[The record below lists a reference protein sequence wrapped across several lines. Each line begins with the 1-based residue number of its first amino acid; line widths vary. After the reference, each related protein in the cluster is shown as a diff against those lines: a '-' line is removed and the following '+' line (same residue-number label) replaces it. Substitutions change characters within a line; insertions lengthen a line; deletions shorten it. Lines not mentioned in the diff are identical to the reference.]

1 MTRAKSSNMDNTSAT
16 TTNSISG
23 GTSVGGGVGVN
34 SMGRAQMNCSSV
46 AGGGAKEKMTATNT
60 NSSNTTGATGNYST
74 CSSGGGGGGVSP
86 AKNHSSSGS
95 STGNQPAFPV
105 PAEHLPKL
113 KSILPV
119 ATQCIYTP
127 CYW

>member
-1 MTRAKSSNMDNTSAT
+1 MDNTSTT

-34 SMGRAQMNCSSV
+34 SMGRAQMNCSGV
-46 AGGGAKEKMTATNT
+46 AGGAKEKMTATNT
-60 NSSNTTGATGNYST
+60 NNSSNTTGAAGNYST
-74 CSSGGGGGGVSP
+74 CSSGGGVSP

-95 STGNQPAFPV
+95 STGNQSAFPA
-105 PAEHLPKL
+105 PTEHIAKL